1 MSVLGVWLRFSS
13 EKPKMDMT
21 TYPDLDRLSQRRNN
35 HNRQSLCDRTSAA
48 NEFAVGPERMT
59 SEREGGSE
67 GLERGGKNGGEGGRD

>member
-1 MSVLGVWLRFSS
+1 MIVGHGWNLGKRLTDSDGDFWIASVPLR
-13 EKPKMDMT
+13 DC
-21 TYPDLDRLSQRRNN
+21 
-35 HNRQSLCDRTSAA
+35 QSLCDRTSAA